1 MIRVIVV
8 DDSTFMRRAIT
19 SLLEL
24 EQDIKVVATAPDGQA
39 ALQIVD
45 EVEADVMTLDVE
57 MPRLGGLETLQR
69 LMKTNPMP
77 VLMISSLTESGA
89 ESTLKA
95 LEYGALD
102 FIPKIMSNEREVFG
116 AELRR
121 KVRALARR
129 KAIIR
134 LKYRRINHIPAPQ
147 PRWQP
152 SQPADY
158 VQTPCLGP
166 RDLVVIGVSTG
177 GPPVVQKILSSLP
190 ADLPA
195 CILVAQHMPA
205 TFTGPFAKRL
215 DNVCQIDVSEAV
227 DGDKFK
233 IGHAYVCPGGKHI
246 GIRMRGPLPE
256 VSVTE
261 EPRDALYKPT
271 VNLLM
276 ETAGPWAAA
285 PWASCLRAWARTAA
299 KAHGCCEKK
308 AAASSPRMRPP
319 VWSTACPRPWW
330 TPNWPTLSWMRTTLP
345 RPSLQPL
352 KADPHRHR
360 TEV

>member
-276 ETAGPWAAA
+276 ETAGRTMGRRTLGVMLTGMGPDGCEGARVLREKGGCLIAQNE
-285 PWASCLRAWARTAA
+285 ASCVVYGMPKAVVDAKLANLILDADDIA
-299 KAHGCCEKK
+299 KAII
-308 AAASSPRMRPP
+308 
-319 VWSTACPRPWW
+319 
-330 TPNWPTLSWMRTTLP
+330 TTV
-345 RPSLQPL
+345 
-352 KADPHRHR
+352 KG
-360 TEV
+360 

>member
-1 MIRVIVV
+1 
-8 DDSTFMRRAIT
+8 
-19 SLLEL
+19 
-24 EQDIKVVATAPDGQA
+24 
-39 ALQIVD
+39 
-45 EVEADVMTLDVE
+45 MTLDVE

-276 ETAGPWAAA
+276 ETAGRTMGRRTLGVMLTGMGSDGCEGARVLREKGGCLIAQNE
-285 PWASCLRAWARTAA
+285 ASCVVYGMPKAVVDAKLANLILDADDIA
-299 KAHGCCEKK
+299 KAII
-308 AAASSPRMRPP
+308 
-319 VWSTACPRPWW
+319 
-330 TPNWPTLSWMRTTLP
+330 TTV
-345 RPSLQPL
+345 
-352 KADPHRHR
+352 KG
-360 TEV
+360 

>member
-19 SLLEL
+19 SLLEQ

-177 GPPVVQKILSSLP
+177 GRFSSNRCMTMIL
-190 ADLPA
+190 
-195 CILVAQHMPA
+195 
-205 TFTGPFAKRL
+205 R
-215 DNVCQIDVSEAV
+215 
-227 DGDKFK
+227 
-233 IGHAYVCPGGKHI
+233 
-246 GIRMRGPLPE
+246 
-256 VSVTE
+256 
-261 EPRDALYKPT
+261 
-271 VNLLM
+271 
-276 ETAGPWAAA
+276 
-285 PWASCLRAWARTAA
+285 
-299 KAHGCCEKK
+299 
-308 AAASSPRMRPP
+308 
-319 VWSTACPRPWW
+319 
-330 TPNWPTLSWMRTTLP
+330 
-345 RPSLQPL
+345 
-352 KADPHRHR
+352 
-360 TEV
+360 